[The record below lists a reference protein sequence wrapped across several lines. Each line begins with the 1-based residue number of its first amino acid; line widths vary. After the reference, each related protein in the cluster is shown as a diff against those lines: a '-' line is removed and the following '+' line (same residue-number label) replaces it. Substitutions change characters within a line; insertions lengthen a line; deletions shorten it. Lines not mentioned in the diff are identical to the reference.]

1 MYYLNNK
8 QETFCQ
14 SFIACHSATE
24 AAIIAGYSENSAA
37 NQGYRLLQRDDIKK
51 RILDIDTDTTYY
63 NNNDIDK
70 SSDSR
75 RYCFIYFIAGVDS
88 DGLELSTPVKI
99 GITNNLKQRLRSLQT
114 SSWVPLS
121 VIHSSTFSNS
131 QIVLELEQTLHECLK
146 EVNASGEWFNLSRK
160 NVDDLI
166 DFIEDNKYG
175 KDVGKRYQKKS
186 YYVEHLQLCKNC
198 LNNFI
203 KSNII

>member
-14 SFIACHSATE
+14 SFVACHSATE
-24 AAIIAGYSENSAA
+24 AAIIAGYAENSAA
-37 NQGYRLLQRDDIKK
+37 NQGYRLLQRHDIKK
-51 RILDIDTDTTYY
+51 RILDIDTDSKYY

-70 SSDSR
+70 SSDIR

-131 QIVLELEQTLHECLK
+131 QI
-146 EVNASGEWFNLSRK
+146 
-160 NVDDLI
+160 
-166 DFIEDNKYG
+166 DFIENNKYG
-175 KDVGKRYQKKS
+175 KDVDKRYQKKS
-186 YYVEHLQLCKNC
+186 YYVEHLQLCKSC
-198 LNNFI
+198 LKTFI
-203 KSNII
+203 KYNII